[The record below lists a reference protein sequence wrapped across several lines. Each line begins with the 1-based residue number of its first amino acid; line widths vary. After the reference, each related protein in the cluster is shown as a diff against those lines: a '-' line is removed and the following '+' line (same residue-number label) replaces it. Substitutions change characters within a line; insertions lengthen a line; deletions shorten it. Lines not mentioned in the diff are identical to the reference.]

1 MKSDLESSTQRSAK
15 DPTGFNSWAGGG
27 VASSILP
34 SVKEN
39 PFAARMKVLE
49 AKVASMEAQHR
60 IDNVKMRAL
69 ESKVVSMEA
78 QHRIDNAKMRALES
92 KMASMEAWIQ
102 EVIEPDSNSDIE
114 TEEDIKTIND
124 NDSDGEAAKSFMA
137 AKTQALEAKVAA
149 QEARIAVLEQRTSF
163 LVGLGL
169 SLGVGLVLFNWMK
182 KA

>member
-1 MKSDLESSTQRSAK
+1 M
-15 DPTGFNSWAGGG
+15 DPTGFNSWAGRG
-27 VASSILP
+27 VASSILS

-39 PFAARMKVLE
+39 PFAARVKVLE
-49 AKVASMEAQHR
+49 AKV
-60 IDNVKMRAL
+60 
-69 ESKVVSMEA
+69 
-78 QHRIDNAKMRALES
+78 
-92 KMASMEAWIQ
+92 ASMEAWIQ